1 VNGRVRYPGFSLAF
15 VLYCAL
21 AGSASVPTF
30 AATTD
35 DAAALV
41 KRAAAELQA
50 ARPKTEILD
59 STITTAGL
67 SGTQHEER
75 RGADRIE
82 TTVLGPFTT
91 LRGSVGGKAWHQ
103 TENGATVL
111 EDPEPSQ
118 TAPAERSRT
127 LAHVERPRD
136 LYVVTSEL
144 ANGTIR
150 ETSYDANDLTIV
162 REKTTRG
169 KHTST
174 IDYDDFRPW
183 NGGKR
188 RAWHAHGSD
197 DRGNTFSQTIT
208 RDQIDPPVAD
218 ADFAIPPNRRALVEF
233 PQGVNQVA
241 LPANVEG
248 GRIHVTVDVDGNP
261 LTFVLDSGAAGI
273 VIDTQ
278 AAKDLKLPSYGS
290 SALTVAGAF
299 TSSRVIVP
307 VVRVGSLEMRD
318 VTMTTAPFD
327 EREGT
332 QRVVGLLG
340 FDFIAG
346 AVLRIDYIDPGSVQ
360 AIRPTIFTPP
370 LLATSAMPIRLN
382 QQVPVVHVGVGDT
395 SSDDMI
401 VDTGAEAPVL
411 FFDRFIKA
419 HPSAVIDRGFDAP
432 FDPAQNVVFGVGG
445 AIPIVPLRI
454 ASFRFAD
461 LDFRNYLVLRAADA
475 GAFNDSR
482 DDGLLG
488 ALFLR
493 FYTLYIDYPDRK
505 LYFEPNENYQ
515 RGIGKPLEP

>member
-1 VNGRVRYPGFSLAF
+1 MAIAPSIGGTA
-15 VLYCAL
+15 
-21 AGSASVPTF
+21 VPP
-30 AATTD
+30 D
-35 DAAALV
+35 SAAALV
-41 KRAAAELQA
+41 KRAAAELDA
-50 ARPKTEILD
+50 ARPKSEIVD

-67 SGTQHEER
+67 SGTQHEVR

-118 TAPAERSRT
+118 TPPAERST
-127 LAHVERPRD
+127 ALEHVEHPRD
-136 LYVVTSEL
+136 LFVVTRRL

-169 KHTST
+169 KHSST

-183 NGGKR
+183 SGGKR
-188 RAWHAHGSD
+188 RAWRARGSD

-208 RDQIDPPVAD
+208 RDQIDPLVSD
-218 ADFAIPPNRRALVEF
+218 ADFAIPPSRRTLVEF
-233 PQGVNQVA
+233 PQGVNQVV
-241 LPANVEG
+241 LPAKVES
-248 GRIHVTVDVDGNP
+248 GRIHVTVEVNGNP

-273 VIDTQ
+273 VIDAQ

-290 SALTVAGAF
+290 SALTVAGTF
-299 TSSRVIVP
+299 TSSRVIAS
-307 VVRVGSLEMRD
+307 VVRVGPLAMRD

-332 QRVVGLLG
+332 ERVVGLLG

-360 AIRPTIFTPP
+360 AIRPSIFTPP
-370 LLATSAMPIRLN
+370 MLATSAMPIRLN
-382 QQVPVVHVGVGDT
+382 QQVPVVHVGVGDAA
-395 SSDDMI
+395 SDDMI

-411 FFDRFIKA
+411 FFDRFIKT
-419 HPSAVIDRGFDAP
+419 HPSAVVDRGFDAP

-461 LDFRNYLVLRAADA
+461 FDFRNYLVLRAADA
-475 GAFNDSR
+475 GAFNDTR

-505 LYFEPNENYQ
+505 LYFEPNENYE

>member
-1 VNGRVRYPGFSLAF
+1 MTIAPSLGASAVPNESAEAF
-15 VLYCAL
+15 
-21 AGSASVPTF
+21 
-30 AATTD
+30 
-35 DAAALV
+35 V
-41 KRAAAELQA
+41 KRAAAELEA
-50 ARPKTEILD
+50 ARPKSEIVD
-59 STITTAGL
+59 STITSAGL

-91 LRGSVGGKAWHQ
+91 LRGSLGGKAWHQ

-111 EDPEPSQ
+111 DEPEPSQ
-118 TAPAERSRT
+118 STPPERPRT
-127 LAHVERPRD
+127 LARVEHPRA
-136 LYVVTSEL
+136 LVIVTSTL

-150 ETSYDANDLTIV
+150 ETSYDASDLTIV

-169 KHTST
+169 GHTST
-174 IDYDDFRPW
+174 IEYDDFRPW
-183 NGGKR
+183 SGGKR
-188 RAWHAHGSD
+188 RAWHARGSD
-197 DRGNTFSQTIT
+197 DRGNAYSETIT
-208 RDQIDPPVAD
+208 RDQIGVAIPD
-218 ADFAIPPNRRALVEF
+218 ADLAIPPDRRTLVEF
-233 PQGVNQVA
+233 PQGVNQLI
-241 LPANVEG
+241 LPAKVED
-248 GRIHVTVDVDGNP
+248 GRIHVTVDVNGNP
-261 LTFVLDSGAAGI
+261 LTFVLDSGASGI

-290 SALTVAGAF
+290 RALTVAGTF
-299 TSSRVIVP
+299 TSSRVIAP
-307 VVRVGSLEMRD
+307 VVRVGALVMRD
-318 VTMTTAPFD
+318 VAMTTAPFD
-327 EREGT
+327 EREGAD
-332 QRVVGLLG
+332 RVVGLLG

-360 AIRPTIFTPP
+360 AIRPSIFTPP

-382 QQVPVVHVGVGDT
+382 RQVPVVHVGVGDAT
-395 SSDDMI
+395 SDDMI

-419 HPSAVIDRGFDAP
+419 HPSAVMDRGFDAP

-445 AIPIVPLRI
+445 AVPIVPLRI

-475 GAFNDSR
+475 GAFGDTR

-505 LYFEPNENYQ
+505 LYFEPNENYR